1 MALEVRPELEAALL
15 RHGLAE
21 DDAVRVADRDE
32 HRLDAA
38 GRRMEVDLVGLA
50 VKHRGQVGGA
60 ERRAPD
66 VELGRDLGTVP
77 GQDIYRVGPIGGA
90 QREVLARA
98 VDEDR
103 MRRRDAQA
111 VAALLGLGAVGVED
125 PNGHGLGVEGEQA
138 IGAEAEVPVA
148 QRRQMGHDLVEG
160 TRQVHEQVV
169 VAQRLVLKEVYLRHR
184 RNCPGIRQADRGL
197 LRIERLMRDLTWPA
211 QRLIHIPACFCS

>member
-1 MALEVRPELEAALL
+1 
-15 RHGLAE
+15 
-21 DDAVRVADRDE
+21 
-32 HRLDAA
+32 
-38 GRRMEVDLVGLA
+38 
-50 VKHRGQVGGA
+50 
-60 ERRAPD
+60 
-66 VELGRDLGTVP
+66 
-77 GQDIYRVGPIGGA
+77 
-90 QREVLARA
+90 
-98 VDEDR
+98 

-125 PNGHGLGVEGEQA
+125 PNGHGPGVEGEQA

-169 VAQRLVLKEVYLRHR
+169 VAQRLILEEVYLRHR